1 MGNLN
6 IKNRYDELFT
16 PFSIGNMEVRN
27 RIVMSPMGTYG
38 ANMDG
43 SASEGLAK
51 YFEERAKGGVGAI
64 ITASQYLSQKIAQGQ
79 LGIHEKAVTSYI
91 FIHLAISFRLKY
103 LYYTLFY
110 AAMQSFACLGKCPD
124 RRFYILLLKTR

>member
-43 SASEGLAK
+43 SASEGLAR

-64 ITASQYLSQKIAQGQ
+64 ITASQSLLWSKGNSADIKRYGQERASQSVRRSAF
-79 LGIHEKAVTSYI
+79 
-91 FIHLAISFRLKY
+91 FIIGCAFCI
-103 LYYTLFY
+103 
-110 AAMQSFACLGKCPD
+110 
-124 RRFYILLLKTR
+124 